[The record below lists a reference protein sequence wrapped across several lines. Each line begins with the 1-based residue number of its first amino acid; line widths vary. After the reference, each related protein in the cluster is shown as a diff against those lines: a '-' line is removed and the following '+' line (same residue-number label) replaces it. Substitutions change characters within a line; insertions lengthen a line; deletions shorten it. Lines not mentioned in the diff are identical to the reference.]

1 MKAKKKT
8 KKAKLKI
15 KENRVQEFLNEIGM
29 SQQELAD
36 NIHTSRHHVSEI
48 ARQKRPQISAAIAIR
63 IAKHLNKKV
72 EEVFIVEEINVNEQ

>member
-1 MKAKKKT
+1 MKAKKKV
-8 KKAKLKI
+8 KRAKLQI
-15 KENRVQEFLNEIGM
+15 KENYVQDFLNEIGM

-63 IAKHLNKKV
+63 IAKQLNKKV
-72 EEVFIVEEINVNEQ
+72 EEVFIVEEINTDEQ